1 MYLEERKQDLFKMSN
16 DYFLVHCIS
25 ADFALGAGI
34 AKDFN
39 EKFNIKNKLMQRHGN
54 LRFKLSTVGTCIL
67 VDKVFNLVTKQRCFG
82 KPTYDNLVSS
92 LKDMKNI
99 CNLNRIK
106 KLAMPRIGCGLDKL
120 DWNKVRQ
127 IILDTFEDTD
137 IEIVV
142 CVKE

>member
-39 EKFNIKNKLMQRHGN
+39 EKFNIKDKLMQRHGN

-67 VDKVFNLVTKQRCFG
+67 VDKAVTNQQIVQQFFFFYG
-82 KPTYDNLVSS
+82 
-92 LKDMKNI
+92 I
-99 CNLNRIK
+99 QFRIQ
-106 KLAMPRIGCGLDKL
+106 
-120 DWNKVRQ
+120 N
-127 IILDTFEDTD
+127 
-137 IEIVV
+137 
-142 CVKE
+142 